1 MFWTRPTC
9 PACGFE
15 GPHFMYLPHGRWPFG
30 VLLQDRESLAL
41 RVVVVPNGREALRV
55 LDGVPEPDAD
65 RVWAAH
71 VVGIADP
78 PPAPTARVVSVTEFM
93 DAAVQ
98 SEPTPAGL
106 LCPGCRSPLHW
117 QATGIS

>member
-15 GPHFMYLPHGRWPFG
+15 GPQFMYLMHGSWAFG
-30 VLLQDRESLAL
+30 VLVQDRESLAL

-55 LDGVPEPDAD
+55 LDGVPEAD
-65 RVWAAH
+65 GERVWAAH
-71 VVGIADP
+71 VAGIADP
-78 PPAPTARVVSVTEFM
+78 PLAPTERVVSISEFM

-98 SEPTPAGL
+98 SEPTAAEL
-106 LCPGCRSPLHW
+106 LCPGCRSPLRW